1 MVQSLKCTGLHTRQV
16 IIPNCVD
23 SAQHCN
29 RTYHLFLPSI
39 LCSGSSDRDLLNEGI
54 DQWYTPEEDTAD
66 RRHINNNR
74 HVQRYTAFNEY
85 FEGEHHNVGT
95 IPMVFVLHDLGVDA
109 QSMTDFIPY
118 ADTHHL
124 ILVLPE
130 GLDNSFNAGKCCGYA
145 EQHDIFD
152 VEFLLYIQQQLSE
165 EFTFIQPE
173 MSYGVGWGNGAFLL
187 TYALKRHQLCLR
199 R

>member
-1 MVQSLKCTGLHTRQV
+1 MENNKGQRREKLRLLSPSWFENVANQEDRTMVQSLKCTGLHTRQV

-39 LCSGSSDRDLLNEGI
+39 LCGGSSDRDLLNEGI
-54 DQWYTPEEDTAD
+54 DQWYTPEKDTAD

-109 QSMTDFIPY
+109 Q
-118 ADTHHL
+118 
-124 ILVLPE
+124 
-130 GLDNSFNAGKCCGYA
+130 
-145 EQHDIFD
+145 
-152 VEFLLYIQQQLSE
+152 
-165 EFTFIQPE
+165 
-173 MSYGVGWGNGAFLL
+173 
-187 TYALKRHQLCLR
+187 
-199 R
+199 